1 MPAIKRFAAK
11 NKARLSA
18 GASLLFGLAATI
30 LLLFFVDLDQIV
42 AQLRQADWRYLL
54 AACAALTFGYLVYA
68 LRWHLLLAHRPGFSE
83 TFHASNL
90 GNLLNMLLPLRPGE
104 ATRIVAITRSGAA
117 RTGEAASSI
126 IIERLLENIV
136 RIAAVCG
143 ALLFG
148 LGLQFS
154 GATLLGLILFLL
166 ASLLVLLWAVR
177 RQETLVKRL
186 PPLLGRFPYLSEAGA
201 RATLSE
207 LFAALQHM
215 ASPPSLATG
224 LFTSVLA
231 WALFFGYHYLVL
243 LALDVSLTT
252 EQMLLLTFG
261 SLAMVPP
268 SAPTLPGIFHAQ
280 IVIPFAALGFASSD
294 LTAYSIVLFAFETLW
309 IVAFG
314 VLAMVSSG
322 SLYSISLRTRRLI
335 PAPAEAHSEIGD

>member
-1 MPAIKRFAAK
+1 
-11 NKARLSA
+11 
-18 GASLLFGLAATI
+18 
-30 LLLFFVDLDQIV
+30 
-42 AQLRQADWRYLL
+42 
-54 AACAALTFGYLVYA
+54 
-68 LRWHLLLAHRPGFSE
+68 
-83 TFHASNL
+83 
-90 GNLLNMLLPLRPGE
+90 
-104 ATRIVAITRSGAA
+104 
-117 RTGEAASSI
+117 
-126 IIERLLENIV
+126 
-136 RIAAVCG
+136 
-143 ALLFG
+143 
-148 LGLQFS
+148 
-154 GATLLGLILFLL
+154 
-166 ASLLVLLWAVR
+166 
-177 RQETLVKRL
+177 
-186 PPLLGRFPYLSEAGA
+186 
-201 RATLSE
+201 
-207 LFAALQHM
+207 M

-314 VLAMVSSG
+314 VLAMASSG